1 MIKRPKFRSL
11 RLVACYELIPFLSVP
26 RKPILNHLSG
36 CTSTSAEPLLRQA
49 PAWLRTVR
57 NRRRFFTAT
66 PSHTL
71 TVASVCPHAAASALP
86 VHLLD
91 ALLPQA
97 ELHLHMH
104 LDSAAHR
111 VLVTE
116 EDPGQDPSRNS
127 PPPAETHNL
136 LLSVG
141 RGEAHHPG
149 PGVEIVLRHCYY
161 VVQLLRLSGVFGPA
175 CGVDA
180 SLSPTTC
187 HIDTQLSTMH
197 SRTYWTSPGDWTV
210 AQRHGSVFLGSWLR
224 GVAGCVQD
232 GCVIVI
238 TSIWSRQPLF
248 SLRHRKAVLPRLA
261 PTVKA
266 FSFLPFR
273 L

>member
-161 VVQLLRLSGVFGPA
+161 GESLWFVYCLFIHIVLPTSNPSCKRGALVVDPEA
-175 CGVDA
+175 
-180 SLSPTTC
+180 
-187 HIDTQLSTMH
+187 
-197 SRTYWTSPGDWTV
+197 
-210 AQRHGSVFLGSWLR
+210 
-224 GVAGCVQD
+224 D
-232 GCVIVI
+232 GGL
-238 TSIWSRQPLF
+238 QLF
-248 SLRHRKAVLPRLA
+248 SSSGCQ
-261 PTVKA
+261 A
-266 FSFLPFR
+266 FLVQPVA
-273 L
+273 